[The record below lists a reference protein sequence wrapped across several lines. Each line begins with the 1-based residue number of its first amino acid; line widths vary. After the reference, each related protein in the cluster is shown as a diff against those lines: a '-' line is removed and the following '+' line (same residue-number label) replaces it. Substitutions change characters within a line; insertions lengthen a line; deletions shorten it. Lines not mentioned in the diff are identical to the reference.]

1 MKVRADI
8 LRTYQS
14 IHTWTGILTGLLLF
28 IAFFAGALTMF
39 KPQIKQWATPPTEHL
54 AQVPTSQI
62 DTLISQVINQHEK
75 AKDGFII
82 NFDEQKSPL
91 MWYEKGGGRGYRLD
105 DELMHAS
112 FSKSGELITQASG
125 SNELGNLIDQLH
137 RTAGIVG
144 EVGHEDLGVLIL
156 GLASI
161 LYFIALIS
169 GIILLLPTLVK
180 TLFALRK
187 NKGANR
193 FWLDGHNLAGVL
205 SFPFHLLIAWTVVVF
220 AFHDMFYGGLS
231 TVYGDKP
238 LFEPR
243 AKSTVQYNVEQ
254 LAPISTYLEK
264 VSHVPEGYQIRSM
277 EFSKLSST
285 APTLAISLSTDSGM
299 MRGGN
304 NDFIYMNPYTYDIQM
319 NTISA
324 MNQGNY
330 PSIVTTFFGLHF
342 GNYAGNFGR
351 WLYFAMGLIGAFL
364 FYSGNLLWLE
374 KRRQKQPQQSRSCRF
389 MGSLTVG
396 VCLGAILGISLAMLA
411 SKWLYLIDRQVN
423 YYYLACYYLA
433 FFTALAYSF
442 IRGAAL
448 AAITLLKLIALF
460 CLLIPVT
467 SLLAMIV
474 PNLGIWAPY
483 SFSGLM
489 IEIIALLCS
498 LLFFYFAMKVKKR
511 AYHGEPNSIWSVSS
525 EQISQPQSVANT
537 VTVPSTNT

>member
-54 AQVPTSQI
+54 AQVPTSQL
-62 DTLISQVINQHEK
+62 DSLISQVIAQHEK
-75 AKDGFII
+75 AKEGFII

-91 MWYEKGGGRGYRLD
+91 MWYEKGGGRSYRLD

-112 FSKSGELITQASG
+112 LSDSGKLLTQASG
-125 SNELGNLIDQLH
+125 SNELANLIDQLH
-137 RTAGIVG
+137 RTAGIIG
-144 EVGHEDLGVLIL
+144 EIGHEDLGVLIL

-169 GIILLLPTLVK
+169 GIIFLLPTLVK

-187 NKGANR
+187 DKGANR
-193 FWLDGHNLAGVL
+193 FWLDSHNLAGVL

-220 AFHDMFYGGLS
+220 AFHDMFSGGLCAVS
-231 TVYGDKP
+231 GYKP

-254 LAPISTYLEK
+254 LAPIGTYLEK
-264 VSHVPEGYQIRSM
+264 ISHVPEGYKVRSM

-285 APTLAISLSTDSGM
+285 APSLAIALSTESGM

-304 NDFIYMNPYTYDIQM
+304 HDFIYMDPYTYSIQM

-324 MNQGNY
+324 MNKGNY

-342 GNYAGNFGR
+342 GNYAGNLGR

-374 KRRQKQPQQSRSCRF
+374 KRRQKQPQQNRSCRV

-396 VCLGAILGISLAMLA
+396 ICLGAILGVSLAMLA
-411 SKWLYLIDRQVN
+411 SKWLYLINYQVN
-423 YYYLACYYLA
+423 NYYLICYYLA
-433 FFTALAYSF
+433 FFAALGYSF

-448 AAITLLKLIALF
+448 AAITLLKLIALC
-460 CLLIPVT
+460 CLLIPLT
-467 SLLAMIV
+467 SVIALLA

-483 SFSGLM
+483 TFSGLV
-489 IEIIALLCS
+489 IETMALLCS
-498 LLFFYFAMKVKKR
+498 LLFFYFSMKVKKR
-511 AYHGEPNSIWSVSS
+511 AYHGEPNSIWFIASKSVSH
-525 EQISQPQSVANT
+525 PQSMVNT
-537 VTVPSTNT
+537 TATTNA